1 MEYPTSI
8 MGESFSL
15 SKFKKELSNL
25 LSKKIKV
32 EDRYSTNKSD
42 FLTIAIESKKV
53 FVKVKSVKEAKLK
66 IEGHKKVKGH
76 YPIPSLVH
84 IMVFQDRVALIYEF
98 EETVKEKDGGL
109 FLDCLGLHPL
119 EKEAFEKVIGIYI
132 KSYKKNSTFKRLPSI
147 FIFQR

>member
-1 MEYPTSI
+1 MISSI
-8 MGESFSL
+8 L
-15 SKFKKELSNL
+15 TPKILQNYFKKGALLFILIPYKELKNS
-25 LSKKIKV
+25 
-32 EDRYSTNKSD
+32 
-42 FLTIAIESKKV
+42 FPFFIESKKV